1 MFIVHAMSLTVGK
14 NVSFPWFQ
22 FLIACFYCIL
32 HASDQ
37 QLEPGKAWV
46 APTIH
51 ADTGEETTLV
61 NVGIMF
67 VAADCIVLPPQG

>member
-14 NVSFPWFQ
+14 NVSFPWLQ
-22 FLIACFYCIL
+22 FLIACFFL
-32 HASDQ
+32 HTASDQ

-46 APTIH
+46 VPSIR
-51 ADTGEETTLV
+51 ADTGEETALV
-61 NVGIMF
+61 NVGIMS